1 MKCMTVG
8 ENWVGKMNNQDFFE
22 RIGKNSKAVMNHT
35 PQAPSQGVKI
45 NESYSGGGGLLD
57 QIAAMGFTSQ
67 YEDIVNS
74 DSQGVGAS
82 VSSDANIKQLTEAE
96 LDALKTMKVS
106 EKKAKESKMPKAFVE
121 SMLSNPSDFS
131 SLERADS
138 DKLEERISKEY
149 MARLNEKLNGVSSN
163 RSTITETKEAPVTT
177 PTIATSTASV
187 DYTIIKAI
195 VTECLNEKFKEFG
208 EGALK
213 TITLK
218 GGKIHLIDNKGN
230 IFEADLKAKGNI
242 NDKK

>member
-1 MKCMTVG
+1 M
-8 ENWVGKMNNQDFFE
+8 D
-22 RIGKNSKAVMNHT
+22 HT

-45 NESYSGGGGLLD
+45 NESYSGDGGLLD

-67 YEDIVNS
+67 FEDIVNS
-74 DSQGVGAS
+74 DSQGVGAG
-82 VSSDANIKQLTEAE
+82 VSSDANVKQLTEAE

-177 PTIATSTASV
+177 PATSTASV

-208 EGALK
+208 DGALK

-218 GGKIHLIDNKGN
+218 GGKIHLVDNKGN
-230 IFEADLKAKGNI
+230 IFEADLKVKGNI

>member
-1 MKCMTVG
+1 MD
-8 ENWVGKMNNQDFFE
+8 NQDFFE

-45 NESYSGGGGLLD
+45 DESYSDGGGLLD
-57 QIAAMGFTSQ
+57 QIAAMGFASQ
-67 YEDIVNS
+67 FEDIVNN
-74 DSQGVGAS
+74 DSQGANAG
-82 VSSDANIKQLTEAE
+82 VSSDANVKQLTEAE
-96 LDALKTMKVS
+96 IDALKTMKVS

-163 RSTITETKEAPVTT
+163 RSTIAETKETPVTT
-177 PTIATSTASV
+177 PAASTASV

-208 EGALK
+208 DGALK

-218 GGKIHLIDNKGN
+218 GGKIRLIDNKGN

-242 NDKK
+242 NDIK